1 MRNIPEYMVMVEK
14 GLADLHFP
22 DRPKELYDPLRY
34 ILTLG
39 GKRMR
44 PVLLLMAHELFG
56 GKAENALPQAI
67 AIELFHNFSLIHD
80 DIMDNAPLRRG
91 KKTVHEKWNSNV
103 GILSGDAMLVIAY
116 QQMSKCAA
124 DKLPEVVRVFNRTAI
139 EVCEGQQY
147 DMEFETRDDVS
158 IEEYINMIALKTS
171 VLLGGA
177 LEIGAILANANKKD
191 AEHLNEFGK
200 NLGVAFQLQDDLLD
214 AYGDPDKFGKKVG
227 GDIIANKKTYL
238 VLKALKDADA
248 NQNKELQQLIQSV
261 TIPEETK
268 IRQVLELF
276 NALSIP
282 EKTRMAMDEYYAK
295 SIHHLNAISL
305 DASKKAPLEK
315 LAESLM
321 VREH

>member
-1 MRNIPEYMVMVEK
+1 MRNIPEYMVIVEK

-116 QQMSKCAA
+116 QQMSKCAR
-124 DKLPEVVRVFNRTAI
+124 LP
-139 EVCEGQQY
+139 
-147 DMEFETRDDVS
+147 
-158 IEEYINMIALKTS
+158 
-171 VLLGGA
+171 
-177 LEIGAILANANKKD
+177 ANV
-191 AEHLNEFGK
+191 EMC
-200 NLGVAFQLQDDLLD
+200 
-214 AYGDPDKFGKKVG
+214 
-227 GDIIANKKTYL
+227 
-238 VLKALKDADA
+238 
-248 NQNKELQQLIQSV
+248 S
-261 TIPEETK
+261 
-268 IRQVLELF
+268 
-276 NALSIP
+276 
-282 EKTRMAMDEYYAK
+282 
-295 SIHHLNAISL
+295 
-305 DASKKAPLEK
+305 
-315 LAESLM
+315 
-321 VREH
+321 